1 MQVVELL
8 EPLSTQVYSLFRLKG
23 FTLGDR
29 HDQITQAII
38 IGLKRL
44 HQFFD
49 RESIFEDQRS
59 PHAVTQQLGDQRSR
73 KSFFLV
79 FQQVSLETFNS
90 IYSGPI
96 RQNRLIV
103 NNNFFRF
110 PIHTLIDETSPK
122 TDRIE

>member
-1 MQVVELL
+1 MQVVDILDT
-8 EPLSTQVYSLFRLKG
+8 PSTQVYSLFRLKG

-59 PHAVTQQLGDQRSR
+59 PQAVTQQLGDQRPR
-73 KSFFLV
+73 EPFFLA

-90 IYSGPI
+90 IYSGSI
-96 RQNRLIV
+96 R
-103 NNNFFRF
+103 
-110 PIHTLIDETSPK
+110 
-122 TDRIE
+122 